1 MSKVD
6 AGLGFEAAGSSGRR
20 ALAVVAVA
28 LASSVACRESLTQ
41 ADSGV
46 VASALRPALK
56 IAQPLPGLPDIVAG
70 TPPSPGTTELLA
82 RWEDSWNRGVAAGGL
97 LREETYLAAGSLGLG
112 SDSVTARSA
121 IEGVRAAVAE
131 VRSHGLPL
139 SPHLNGALRE
149 AEHAVEKA
157 DRAGADGDW
166 SVAGLKALRAADA
179 LRETSP
185 RAVALTLVEAAEEVL
200 GPPPGAD
207 DEEAADSARARRLVW
222 WSRVAINAGGHELA
236 LQRAYY
242 ACLLLGVELP

>member
-1 MSKVD
+1 M
-6 AGLGFEAAGSSGRR
+6 AI
-20 ALAVVAVA
+20 VAVA
-28 LASSVACRESLTQ
+28 LASSVACQESLTQ

-56 IAQPLPGLPDIVAG
+56 IARPLPRLPDIMAG
-70 TPPSPGTTELLA
+70 TPPSPGTTQLLA
-82 RWEDSWNRGVAAGGL
+82 KWEDSWNHGVAAGRL

-121 IEGVRAAVAE
+121 IKGVRAAVAE
-131 VRSHGLPL
+131 VRSHNLPL

-149 AEHAVEKA
+149 TEQTLEKA
-157 DRAGADGDW
+157 ERAGADGDW
-166 SVAGLKALRAADA
+166 RTAGLKALRAADA

-185 RAVALTLVEAAEEVL
+185 RTVALSLVEAAEEVL
-200 GPPPGAD
+200 GAPPGAD